1 MLRISQLPT
10 QTHYGHLGWAARRI
24 PMGSE
29 VYTVCHHPR
38 DVYVIGTG
46 QAEDF
51 TLPEDT
57 YHYEWAK
64 EGINSPVYSFARA

>member
-1 MLRISQLPT
+1 
-10 QTHYGHLGWAARRI
+10 
-24 PMGSE
+24 MGSE
-29 VYTVCHHPR
+29 VYTVAHHPR

-64 EGINSPVYSFARA
+64 EGTLKSIQIHTKADFCKRYPLQTSCRTRCH

>member
-1 MLRISQLPT
+1 
-10 QTHYGHLGWAARRI
+10 
-24 PMGSE
+24 MGSE

-64 EGINSPVYSFARA
+64 EGMTNPVYSFAKA

>member
-1 MLRISQLPT
+1 
-10 QTHYGHLGWAARRI
+10 
-24 PMGSE
+24 MGSE

-46 QAEDF
+46 QPEDF

-64 EGINSPVYSFARA
+64 EGTFEPIMTNVKRLQLL

>member
-1 MLRISQLPT
+1 
-10 QTHYGHLGWAARRI
+10 
-24 PMGSE
+24 MGSE

-64 EGINSPVYSFARA
+64 EGTINPNYSFTRT